1 MAGTSKNRIRGTVTA
16 NLGLLTPT
24 QAFLG
29 ADLDDCI
36 GATAAAHTGRA
47 NDRSRREGVIA
58 MRFGEGPLIEAKAV
72 LRCRQGPGATSQRLL
87 QLGTCSPGQPPEGEL
102 DGTAKALMSK
112 EAQIRA
118 LREQGDG

>member
-1 MAGTSKNRIRGTVTA
+1 
-16 NLGLLTPT
+16 
-24 QAFLG
+24 
-29 ADLDDCI
+29 
-36 GATAAAHTGRA
+36 
-47 NDRSRREGVIA
+47 

-118 LREQGDG
+118 LREQDDG